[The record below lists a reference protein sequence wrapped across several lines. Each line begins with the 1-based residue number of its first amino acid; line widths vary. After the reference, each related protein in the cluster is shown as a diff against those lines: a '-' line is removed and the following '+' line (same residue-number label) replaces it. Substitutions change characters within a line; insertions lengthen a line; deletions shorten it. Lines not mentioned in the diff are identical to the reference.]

1 MFDPMK
7 CRIEPGRCLVDTNL
21 VFDLDMGRRRLL
33 GDEVN
38 ASQEGDRL
46 QPTHQILGGQNPS
59 VKSPWDILWYCISR
73 YAELIFPQLIIV
85 FIDVFYFH
93 CYPLKTSLI
102 TTQKWSHCSFVLIV
116 VRQAGLVSTIYHH
129 FVNGRLSQKKQ
140 IFKTREIGQINGRLL
155 SFSNFSVLQCVG
167 MCMCPCV
174 HAHCGLSRTSEF
186 HQPPSTDSHGY
197 GQSQEI
203 PPSPEKVLFLHL
215 IWATN
220 NGGDIGA
227 VKGYGKVPFN
237 MAHAL
242 SCHPHSRHMRAAVQS
257 QQTQQVYFKVYLL
270 IQPYLIQP

>member
-1 MFDPMK
+1 M
-7 CRIEPGRCLVDTNL
+7 
-21 VFDLDMGRRRLL
+21 
-33 GDEVN
+33 
-38 ASQEGDRL
+38 
-46 QPTHQILGGQNPS
+46 
-59 VKSPWDILWYCISR
+59 
-73 YAELIFPQLIIV
+73 
-85 FIDVFYFH
+85 
-93 CYPLKTSLI
+93 
-102 TTQKWSHCSFVLIV
+102 
-116 VRQAGLVSTIYHH
+116 
-129 FVNGRLSQKKQ
+129 
-140 IFKTREIGQINGRLL
+140 NGRLL

-167 MCMCPCV
+167 TCMCPCV

-203 PPSPEKVLFLHL
+203 TPSPEKVLFLHL

-242 SCHPHSRHMRAAVQS
+242 SCHPHSRHMWAAVQS

-270 IQPYLIQP
+270 IQPYLIYPKICFMFCAFVLPSTSSQFSSPTTYTFYTRYKYSWNVNRNNKTF